1 MDDKLS
7 KKEFYAKYYPMVKD
21 SVKGTPLHPETVI
34 AQMAI
39 ESGWGGSGLTSK
51 YNNFFGVKG
60 KGTPKLLTEEERGG
74 KRESEKASFRSYDSA
89 EDSIKDYVK
98 LLTTDSRYKDVLK
111 AKTPEE
117 QALAIGKTPYST
129 SSTYGQSIL
138 STVKANKSLAG
149 NKQTTMAKNVNN
161 EEFRLP
167 TEDELSKM
175 TSKEK
180 LKTLDENI
188 YKDKLKAKRDF
199 KSKEDRYNQL
209 IRKSKSNGLTKS
221 EFQEANEIR
230 KEAKAIYDG
239 ESEFKKMDA
248 DFRNKIAYPYLKDE
262 FKFNELQLRQNI
274 ARKKVEVDNSSDENR
289 ETLKNELTQL
299 EDNYNTN
306 YGEQSESAQ
315 ALKELDMDS
324 EKRSKQFPKGAS
336 DRDWNDTYD
345 GVGDAPVSTARF
357 LTASSKILGGDY
369 QDVTTENE
377 GSDPYSTTAENL
389 EDVTGDKVGGG
400 SGSSSSSSTT
410 TVDVDD
416 LGSTGG
422 VPADVDDVPA
432 TEELDINTQI
442 ANKQTELDALEP
454 YNQQAFD
461 DTYAPDFQND
471 SDLLGTVMDAGRG
484 IMGMIGA
491 NEEIPEYSRGAMFS
505 QAMGD
510 AAQMRNE
517 GLSADE
523 LAYRERQGEEA
534 FGYDVKNI
542 RRLAGGSG
550 GVALANLGRATGQ
563 LYDNKSRTA
572 AEDEGARRMNRQNF
586 QQMALQ
592 DENINRRIFE
602 DDLRQAEMTKQA
614 GSQLIQD
621 ALGNI
626 KEREDYNKQFGKGS
640 VYYEY
645 NKEKTLDTR
654 SSRIDRENANQRRVS
669 MLKKQTTDD
678 LNKLIKQRD
687 EKQSITADS
696 TFDTVENIRGG
707 GTISKRSSD
716 LDTNPYGGSE
726 VTDDLIKL
734 SKDREEQKR
743 LSAESEADA
752 LISGGKSKSL
762 FRRRKNKK

>member
-1 MDDKLS
+1 MADKLS

-74 KRESEKASFRSYDSA
+74 KRESEKASFRAYDSP
-89 EDSIKDYVK
+89 EDSVKDYVK

-149 NKQTTMAKNVNN
+149 NKQTTMAKNGKNLN
-161 EEFRLP
+161 
-167 TEDELSKM
+167 DIIKN
-175 TSKEK
+175 K
-180 LKTLDENI
+180 
-188 YKDKLKAKRDF
+188 
-199 KSKEDRYNQL
+199 KSKVEYLKNRFGEDSEEY
-209 IRKSKSNGLTKS
+209 KS
-221 EFQEANEIR
+221 EKNKLDLIVAKDVYDKQSLRQEDINSRLEVAEKSGNWD
-230 KEAKAIYDG
+230 EA
-239 ESEFKKMDA
+239 
-248 DFRNKIAYPYLKDE
+248 NKIATELKDFE
-262 FKFNELQLRQNI
+262 SNKIDFTKTKDTLKSISNESIDKDGKIHGFGSRVVGSGKESDLDFDKIYSQY
-274 ARKKVEVDNSSDENR
+274 DSYNSS
-289 ETLKNELTQL
+289 
-299 EDNYNTN
+299 ED
-306 YGEQSESAQ
+306 Q
-315 ALKELDMDS
+315 
-324 EKRSKQFPKGAS
+324 
-336 DRDWNDTYD
+336 
-345 GVGDAPVSTARF
+345 
-357 LTASSKILGGDY
+357 
-369 QDVTTENE
+369 
-377 GSDPYSTTAENL
+377 DPYSTTAENL

-410 TVDVDD
+410 TTGVDD
-416 LGSTGG
+416 LNLLTGTES
-422 VPADVDDVPA
+422 DVDNVPA
-432 TEELDINTQI
+432 TEELDINTEI
-442 ANKQTELDALEP
+442 ANKQTELDAIEP

-491 NEEIPEYSRGAMFS
+491 NEEIPQYERGSMFN

-517 GLSADE
+517 GLSTDE

-614 GSQLIQD
+614 GGQLVQD

-626 KEREDYNKQFGKGS
+626 QDRSDYNKQFGKGS

-696 TFDTVENIRGG
+696 TFDTVENVRGG

-716 LDTNPYGGSE
+716 LDTNPYGGVENIDGLVKFSQ
-726 VTDDLIKL
+726 
-734 SKDREEQKR
+734 DREEQKR

-752 LISGGKSKSL
+752 LISGGESKSL

>member
-1 MDDKLS
+1 MADKLS

-74 KRESEKASFRSYDSA
+74 KRESEKASFRAYDSA

-117 QALAIGKTPYST
+117 QALAIGNTPYST
-129 SSTYGQSIL
+129 SSTYGQTIL

-149 NKQTTMAKNVNN
+149 NKQTTMAKNGKNLN
-161 EEFRLP
+161 
-167 TEDELSKM
+167 DIIKN
-175 TSKEK
+175 K
-180 LKTLDENI
+180 
-188 YKDKLKAKRDF
+188 
-199 KSKEDRYNQL
+199 KSKVEYLKNRFGEDSEEY
-209 IRKSKSNGLTKS
+209 KS
-221 EFQEANEIR
+221 EKNKLDLIVAKDVYDKQSLRQEDINSRLEVAEKSGNWD
-230 KEAKAIYDG
+230 EA
-239 ESEFKKMDA
+239 
-248 DFRNKIAYPYLKDE
+248 NKIATELKDFE
-262 FKFNELQLRQNI
+262 SNKIDFTKTKDTLKSISNESIDKDGKIHGFGSRVVGYGKESDLDFDKIYSQY
-274 ARKKVEVDNSSDENR
+274 DSYNSS
-289 ETLKNELTQL
+289 
-299 EDNYNTN
+299 ED
-306 YGEQSESAQ
+306 
-315 ALKELDMDS
+315 K
-324 EKRSKQFPKGAS
+324 
-336 DRDWNDTYD
+336 
-345 GVGDAPVSTARF
+345 
-357 LTASSKILGGDY
+357 
-369 QDVTTENE
+369 
-377 GSDPYSTTAENL
+377 DPYSTTAENL
-389 EDVTGDKVGGG
+389 EDITGDKVGGG

-726 VTDDLIKL
+726 VADDLIKL
-734 SKDREEQKR
+734 SQDREEQKR
-743 LSAESEADA
+743 LSAEAEADA

-762 FRRRKNKK
+762 FRKRKNKK